1 MPPLP
6 ENHPASASPSHWC
19 YSLLAG
25 TEPGVLPRVIGEL
38 ARRGLVPMRFDA
50 VRAQGGLGIDIEV
63 EGLDAM
69 QAAHVAERLRGL
81 PEVERVLVSTR
92 IFAEEARA

>member
-1 MPPLP
+1 MSSLP
-6 ENHPASASPSHWC
+6 DHSTDTASLWC

-25 TEPGVLPRVIGEL
+25 AEPGVLPRVIGEL
-38 ARRGLVPMRFDA
+38 ARRGLVPLRFDA

-63 EGLDAM
+63 QGLDAM
-69 QAAHVAERLRGL
+69 QAAHVAERLRGIVH
-81 PEVERVLVSTR
+81 VERVLMSTR